1 MNLDDLRFTEDH
13 EWVRSEG
20 KRAVIGISDYAQ
32 DQLGDI
38 VYVEMPELNAEVSTE
53 DEISEVESTK
63 TTAPVLSPVSGRV
76 VEVND
81 ELNENPEMINED
93 PYGKGWIAVIEM
105 SDPSELENL
114 MNQKEYGKFLETES
128 DEEEEDLGEER

>member
-1 MNLDDLRFTEDH
+1 
-13 EWVRSEG
+13 
-20 KRAVIGISDYAQ
+20 VIGISDYAQ

-81 ELNENPEMINED
+81 ELKETPEMINED

-114 MNQKEYGKFLETES
+114 MSPKEYKELLETES
-128 DEEEEDLGEER
+128 DEEEEGLG